1 MLTESLKNLILKKYY
16 KGKEDIENKLNIF
29 FAMNKIDEEEY
40 IELTMLVEDTYIEI
54 EETEEVI
61 ENTETTTKEEE

>member
-16 KGKEDIENKLNIF
+16 KEKEDIENKLNIF

-40 IELTMLVEDTYIEI
+40 IELTMLVEDTYIEV

-61 ENTETTTKEEE
+61 ENTEEE

>member
-16 KGKEDIENKLNIF
+16 KEKEDIENKLNIF
-29 FAMNKIDEEEY
+29 FAMNKIDEGEY
-40 IELTMLVEDTYIEI
+40 IELTMLVEDTYIEVDN
-54 EETEEVI
+54 TE

>member
-16 KGKEDIENKLNIF
+16 KEKEDIENKLNIF

-40 IELTMLVEDTYIEI
+40 IELTMLVEDTYIEVDNI
-54 EETEEVI
+54 TE
-61 ENTETTTKEEE
+61 ENTEIATKEEE

>member
-16 KGKEDIENKLNIF
+16 KEKEDIENKLNIF

-40 IELTMLVEDTYIEI
+40 IELTMLVEDTYIEVDNT
-54 EETEEVI
+54 TE
-61 ENTETTTKEEE
+61 ENTEATEEEE

>member
-16 KGKEDIENKLNIF
+16 KEKEDIENKLNIF

-40 IELTMLVEDTYIEI
+40 IELTMLVEDTYIEVDST
-54 EETEEVI
+54 TEEVI
-61 ENTETTTKEEE
+61 ENAEEE

>member
-16 KGKEDIENKLNIF
+16 KEKEDIENKLNIF

-40 IELTMLVEDTYIEI
+40 IELTMLVEDTYIEVDST
-54 EETEEVI
+54 TEENI
-61 ENTETTTKEEE
+61 EATKEEE

>member
-16 KGKEDIENKLNIF
+16 KEKEDIENKLNIF

-40 IELTMLVEDTYIEI
+40 IELTMLVENTYVDLEDS
-54 EETEEVI
+54 TEEVI
-61 ENTETTTKEEE
+61 ENNIEEE

>member
-16 KGKEDIENKLNIF
+16 KEKEDIENKLNIF

-40 IELTMLVEDTYIEI
+40 IELTMLVEDTYIEVDNT
-54 EETEEVI
+54 TEENI
-61 ENTETTTKEEE
+61 EATKEEE

>member
-16 KGKEDIENKLNIF
+16 KEKEDIENKLNIF

-40 IELTMLVEDTYIEI
+40 IELTMLVEDTYIEVDST
-54 EETEEVI
+54 TE
-61 ENTETTTKEEE
+61 ENTETATKEEE

>member
-40 IELTMLVEDTYIEI
+40 IELTMLVEDTYIEVDNI
-54 EETEEVI
+54 TE
-61 ENTETTTKEEE
+61 ENTETATKEEE